1 MKTNSINKIIKILKN
16 KLDIKILQLSKIET
30 KLKNLQNA
38 INNDYQSIKTINEI
52 PLNISIT
59 TYNKE
64 YLYHKIILLKEEY
77 QKIKIHIEKKKSEIL
92 FEKLEIEK
100 FNIIKEGVL
109 KEKKEKINKKNL
121 QTIDAQF
128 IKKLYYNE

>member
-77 QKIKIHIEKKKSEIL
+77 QKIKIHIEKKKS
-92 FEKLEIEK
+92 
-100 FNIIKEGVL
+100 
-109 KEKKEKINKKNL
+109 
-121 QTIDAQF
+121 
-128 IKKLYYNE
+128 